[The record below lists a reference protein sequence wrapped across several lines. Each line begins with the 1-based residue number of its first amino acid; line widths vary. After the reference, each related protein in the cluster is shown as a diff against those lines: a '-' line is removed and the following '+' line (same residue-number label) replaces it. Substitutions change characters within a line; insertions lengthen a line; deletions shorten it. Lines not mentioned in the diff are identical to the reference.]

1 MFFLHSIFPD
11 LLVARSVS
19 WQETLSMYKYISTY
33 AASLDKRRFFL
44 LRYLYVCLVHTE
56 PPDKTH
62 VSSHCCCLCV
72 ISSFHLSRS
81 TRCTKCLFARDI
93 LHVQVHVNI
102 YSLHEVYLGKRHFLC
117 KGLPFYMYLLDSV
130 SLDKKHLFISS
141 VFIYL
146 LILCM
151 CIRCINVS

>member
-1 MFFLHSIFPD
+1 MRS
-11 LLVARSVS
+11 LLTRHISLLIVLFSV
-19 WQETLSMYKYISTY
+19 
-33 AASLDKRRFFL
+33 R
-44 LRYLYVCLVHTE
+44 
-56 PPDKTH
+56 P
-62 VSSHCCCLCV
+62 
-72 ISSFHLSRS
+72 SFHLSRS

-141 VFIYL
+141 VFICL

-151 CIRCINVS
+151 CIRCINVSWQETRRAYEHISTFTESLGVFLSMRTRYMLCLWQETCLSFFLPWQETLYM